1 MIHHSFTGREPIS
14 GNVEDGDSWG
24 RRALREILLTQT
36 KELQSR
42 VKGITR
48 MQLPNEVG
56 VITTNDAK
64 SQALEH
70 EDSARRAYQ
79 ETGLMLSRGV
89 DDAGLT
95 ARYFYFY
102 S

>member
-1 MIHHSFTGREPIS
+1 MHGAH
-14 GNVEDGDSWG
+14 
-24 RRALREILLTQT
+24 TQT
-36 KELQSR
+36 KELQSK

-70 EDSARRAYQ
+70 EDSAGRAYQ
-79 ETGLMLSRGV
+79 ETGLMLSRGG

-95 ARYFYFY
+95 ARYFYIY